1 MAKVLIIVIIL
12 LSAALTALAV
22 IYIKQK
28 RQLKRLRTETEEFL
42 KTGKPS
48 LSLKDGEVAK
58 LENAIGEIENAL
70 LLEKASTEK
79 AVKENE
85 NFVADISHQLKTPL
99 AGLRLYCEMDRS
111 ENPTARNR
119 KELEL
124 IDKTEKLIYELLRAE
139 KLKSDT
145 YRMNFASVHLN
156 PLITEGADYFQ
167 KLFPHKTITV
177 SGDAVLR
184 CDGEW
189 LGEAVDNIIKNSCE
203 HTAENGKTEI
213 KIAQSEKFAT
223 ITVEDDGGGVPEN
236 ELSKLFIRF
245 YRSTGSASG
254 SAGIGLA
261 ITKAVVEKHHGTI
274 FAENT
279 AKGLRTVIYLPLLDG
294 EEKIE

>member
-1 MAKVLIIVIIL
+1 MVKALIIVIVL
-12 LSAALTALAV
+12 LSAVLTALAV
-22 IYIKQK
+22 IHIKQK
-28 RQLKRLRTETEEFL
+28 IQLKRLRTETKEFL
-42 KTGKPS
+42 KKGKPV
-48 LSLKDGEVAK
+48 LSLKDGEVAR

-70 LLEKASTEK
+70 LLERTNTEK

-99 AGLRLYCEMDRS
+99 AGLRLYCEMDRD
-111 ENPTARNR
+111 ENPTSRNQ

-156 PLITEGADYFQ
+156 SLISEGADYF
-167 KLFPHKTITV
+167 KRLFPEKTITV
-177 SGDAVLR
+177 TGDAVLR

-203 HTAENGKTEI
+203 HTARDGKIEI
-213 KIAQSEKFAT
+213 EIAQSEKFVI
-223 ITVEDDGGGVPEN
+223 ITAKDDGGGVPEN

-261 ITKAVVEKHHGTI
+261 ITKAIVEKHHGTI

-279 AKGLRTVIYLPLLDG
+279 AKGLKTVIYLPLLDG